1 MPGTTRNIAIL
12 LVLTAVCVAALAS
25 TADAKV
31 GGNAAAA
38 AAQKMSKGAQVRL
51 NRMKAKMALRPRG
64 TMAQKTR
71 RQIRLGKRKM
81 VRLMNRRLLRPS
93 KRTQLMRAVS
103 RREVGLGGSESE
115 RTRERFARDQ
125 TDWSQMPSPEMLDKK
140 NGTVDGGGIGADDV
154 TPEML
159 EEISGKKRSK
169 KTRDRIRKET
179 TPPKKKIPKRQ
190 RPD

>member
-1 MPGTTRNIAIL
+1 MPRTTRHIAIL
-12 LVLTAVCVAALAS
+12 VMLAAVSVAGLTS
-25 TADAKV
+25 TAEAKV

-38 AAQKMSKGAQVRL
+38 AAQKMSKGTQVRL

-81 VRLMNRRLLRPS
+81 VRLMSRRLLRPS
-93 KRTQLMRAVS
+93 KKTQLMRAVS

-115 RTRERFARDQ
+115 RTRQRFAQDQ
-125 TDWSQMPSPEMLDKK
+125 TDWSEMPSPEMVKKMK
-140 NGTVDGGGIGADDV
+140 NGTVGGGIGADDV

-159 EEISGKKRSK
+159 EEMSGQKQIKKMRNK
-169 KTRDRIRKET
+169 VRKAN
-179 TPPKKKIPKRQ
+179 TPPRKKIPKRQ
-190 RPD
+190 RRD